1 MASDVTSPDRVQPE
15 PVPAG
20 PAPGPSGELPVK
32 VVFERRARSGCKAAL
47 ETWAAELVR
56 SAARSPDLQ
65 GSSVLTREDDYFVLL
80 RFASQ
85 QALEAWQSAPEVADL
100 LAQGKALATPPRT
113 HVRTGLE
120 TWFQVPGVPRPP
132 HAPPRWKMA
141 LVTWVMLMPLVY
153 AMSHVVPPEWP
164 VLPKLAVSTLVP
176 VCLLTW
182 VVMPNVTRL
191 LYRWL
196 YAPVAAP
203 PP

>member
-1 MASDVTSPDRVQPE
+1 MSESAAEEVKADPTLT
-15 PVPAG
+15 G
-20 PAPGPSGELPVK
+20 PQPVK
-32 VVFERRARSGCKAAL
+32 IVVERRARPGCKQGL
-47 ETWAAELVR
+47 EAWIGELVQ
-56 SAARSPDLQ
+56 SAARTSHLQ
-65 GSSVLTREDDYFVLL
+65 GSSVLTHGDDYFVLL

-85 QALEAWQSAPEVADL
+85 AALDAWQAAPEVAEL
-100 LAQGKALATPPRT
+100 LARAEVLGGARPRT

-120 TWFQVPGVPRPP
+120 TWFEVPGVPHPP

-153 AMSHVVPPEWP
+153 AMGRIVPGEWP
-164 VLPKLAVSTLVP
+164 LPLRLAVSTLVP

-196 YAPVAAP
+196 YAPLPGA
-203 PP
+203 